1 MACAASVQAVRC
13 TACCVRLQ
21 FYDKSDG
28 RYPYTGIND
37 WCDADFNSKVL
48 ANVTPGPC
56 LDMSIFYCKPVS
68 DRLLKPGVR
77 AAVAVAAILVFIIV
91 VGCLAHVLLAKAS
104 KFRRFLE
111 LATIR
116 MKGPPRSGRMSLVV
130 TDIEG
135 YSGGLCCGCVSTRDP
150 VLNW

>member
-1 MACAASVQAVRC
+1 
-13 TACCVRLQ
+13 LQ
-21 FYDKSDG
+21 FYEKSSG
-28 RYPYTGIND
+28 RYPYAGVNN
-37 WCDADFNSKVL
+37 WCDADFNSRVL

-56 LDMSIFYCKPVS
+56 LDMSIFYCQRIS
-68 DRLLKPGVR
+68 TLKPGVQ
-77 AAVAVAAILVFIIV
+77 AAVAVAAVLAFLIV
-91 VGCLAHVLLAKAS
+91 VGSLAHVLLAKAS

-135 YSGGLCCGCVSTRDP
+135 YSGTLWQRSCAKGNTQ
-150 VLNW
+150 